1 MKHKSFGGRRKP
13 SNFRR
18 KRNNKPKKNVGSD
31 IQILVDNQTHNV
43 ATSAQEYVCKHKF
56 DDFKLSPKI
65 KLNIAIK
72 GYKNPT
78 PIQDQTIPFALE
90 GKDIV
95 GIANTGTGKTVAFL
109 LPLLNKVLAD
119 RNQKVL
125 ILAPTRELA
134 FQIEDEFK
142 TFAQNLSIRSVLCI
156 GGMSMN
162 TQIYQLKKNFNFII
176 GTPGRVKDMIG
187 RRLIKLEQY
196 ASVVLDEVDRM
207 LDIGFIK
214 DIREILSGLPAR
226 RQSLFF
232 SATVSAEI
240 QELIS
245 QFLNNPLKISVAS
258 RETAVNVQQKI
269 IKVSGKD
276 DKINMLK
283 GFLVDKAFEKVLVFG
298 RTKYGVD
305 KLCRVLEKSGF
316 KVDSIHGNKS
326 QRQRQRALD
335 KFKKASVRVL
345 VATDVAARGLDIDNV
360 SHVVNYDLPESRE
373 DYIHRIGRT
382 GRGEKKGVALTFV
395 S

>member
-1 MKHKSFGGRRKP
+1 MKHKSFGGRRRP

-18 KRNNKPKKNVGSD
+18 KRNNKPKNNVGAD
-31 IQILVDNQTHNV
+31 IQFLVDSQSHNV
-43 ATSAQEYVCKHKF
+43 VEAVQEYVCKHKF

-90 GKDIV
+90 GKDVV
-95 GIANTGTGKTVAFL
+95 GIANTGTGKTAAFL
-109 LPLLNKVLAD
+109 LPLLNQVLGD

-142 TFAQNLSIRSVLCI
+142 SFAQNLSIRSVLCI

-176 GTPGRVKDMIG
+176 GTPGRVKDLIG

-240 QELIS
+240 EDLIN
-245 QFLNNPLKISVAS
+245 QFLNNPIKISVAS
-258 RETAVNVQQKI
+258 RETAVNVRQKLV
-269 IKVSGKD
+269 KVSGKD
-276 DKINMLK
+276 DKINILK
-283 GFLVDKAFEKVLVFG
+283 GFLGRAEFEKVLVFG

-305 KLCRVLEKSGF
+305 KLCRVLGKNGF
-316 KVDSIHGNKS
+316 RVDSIHGNKS

-335 KFKKASVRVL
+335 KFKKAHVRVL

-360 SHVVNYDLPESRE
+360 SHVVNYDLPESRD

-395 S
+395 